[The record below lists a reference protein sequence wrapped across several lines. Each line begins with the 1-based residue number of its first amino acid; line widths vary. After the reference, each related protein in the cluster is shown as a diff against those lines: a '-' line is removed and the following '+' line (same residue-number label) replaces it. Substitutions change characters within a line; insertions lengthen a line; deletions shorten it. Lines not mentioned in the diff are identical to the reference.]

1 MINLSELDFVLIN
14 VVCFSSGI
22 FLGLTICC
30 KNKEVFLQRVGS
42 KDKIPEP
49 IQCQEIK
56 DLSVIIR

>member
-42 KDKIPEP
+42 KEKIPET
-49 IQCQEIK
+49 IQCEAIK
-56 DLSVIIR
+56 DLNLTIR